1 MLMHNQGDQ
10 TVKLRGAPL
19 RGNQEILFQGG
30 KQWTAIARLAGAPSA
45 FGLKT
50 AGE

>member
-1 MLMHNQGDQ
+1 MPVLHY
-10 TVKLRGAPL
+10 VKEDPFRE
-19 RGNQEILFQGG
+19 NLFQEG

-50 AGE
+50 AGQ

>member
-1 MLMHNQGDQ
+1 MLVLYY
-10 TVKLRGAPL
+10 VKEDSFRE
-19 RGNQEILFQGG
+19 NLFQEG

-50 AGE
+50 AGQ